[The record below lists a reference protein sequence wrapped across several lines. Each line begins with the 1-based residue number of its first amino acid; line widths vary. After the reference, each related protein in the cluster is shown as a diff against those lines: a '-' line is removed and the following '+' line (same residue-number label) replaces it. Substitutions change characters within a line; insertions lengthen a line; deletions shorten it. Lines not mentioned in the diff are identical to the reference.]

1 MTFNEILQPLIL
13 QKKVRRGSW
22 AKGIYI
28 TSNGDLIRCYLQNED
43 GLKLL
48 SADERLKL
56 DDVTAEDWEMY
67 K

>member
-1 MTFNEILQPLIL
+1 MTFNEILQPLL
-13 QKKVRRGSW
+13 HRKKVRRGSW
-22 AKGIYI
+22 GKGIFI

-43 GLKLL
+43 SLKLI

>member
-1 MTFNEILQPLIL
+1 MTFNEILQPLL
-13 QKKVRRGSW
+13 YGKKVRRGSW

-28 TSNGDLIRCYLQNED
+28 TSNGDLIRCYQQNED